1 MKKANLQMS
10 KTKKKFMEYVNTGR
24 KSELYW
30 SLKPEQVEFIRQQG
44 FPVIPW
50 LYEIRTRKFS
60 RISEAD
66 PLIKNLHYA
75 NKKGKRY
82 FTSRLNKD
90 QLSLL
95 KELDIP
101 VRIVKYKIVLSER
114 C

>member
-24 KSELYW
+24 KSE
-30 SLKPEQVEFIRQQG
+30 FIRQQG

-50 LYEIRTRKFS
+50 LYEMRTRKFS

-75 NKKGKRY
+75 NKKGKKY

>member
-1 MKKANLQMS
+1 MS

-50 LYEIRTRKFS
+50 LYEMRTRKFS

-66 PLIKNLHYA
+66 PLIKNLH
-75 NKKGKRY
+75 
-82 FTSRLNKD
+82 
-90 QLSLL
+90 
-95 KELDIP
+95 
-101 VRIVKYKIVLSER
+101 
-114 C
+114 